1 MSTTSRLPRCFRL
14 LLLLCG
20 LAGTHGLRAQVQVT
34 EEPGI
39 TRAIAQWKQYNLEH
53 AEVRGW
59 RVQIS
64 ATTDRRQM
72 ETNKRLFERIY
83 PDFPLV
89 FVHNEPYYHLKA
101 GAFLYNRKAQAFLHK
116 MQADFPGAI
125 LVTDNLKTEELLL
138 YDQ

>member
-1 MSTTSRLPRCFRL
+1 GRRPTGLQSKPGHRSRRSGITLQPRPRKLHMSTTSRLPRCFRL

-89 FVHNEPYYHLKA
+89 FVHNEPYY
-101 GAFLYNRKAQAFLHK
+101 
-116 MQADFPGAI
+116 
-125 LVTDNLKTEELLL
+125 
-138 YDQ
+138 